1 MQTEKWKKIK
11 ELLAE
16 VLPLG
21 ASERRNFLD
30 KSGVNGEIRV
40 EVESLLAFEEESED
54 LMKLSAVEFSK
65 DFFDTEEAAE
75 NVLIGQKFG
84 VYKIV
89 GELGY
94 GGMGAV
100 YLAERAD
107 GKFEQKV
114 AVKML
119 KREFNIERIRRTFR
133 REKEILA
140 ALSHPN
146 IAHLLDAG
154 KTDDNIPFLVMEYV
168 EGVPVDEF
176 CLENSLDTNA
186 RLKLFNK
193 ICDAVAFAHRNL
205 IVHRDLK
212 PSNILITKNGE
223 PKLLDFGISK
233 LLDDT
238 DETSKNTTLLG
249 AMTPRYASPE
259 QLRGEI
265 VSTATDIYS
274 LGVVLAEL
282 VQSPKSKVQSPKS
295 EIKIQNVKSTTG
307 NDGKDKLWTLDFGL
321 WTGSDLQAILQTAM
335 REEVPLRY
343 KSVEHFSDDLWRLI
357 DGLPV
362 AARPA
367 AFGYRANK
375 FFKRNKFFV
384 IAGVLIFLSLITGI
398 AAALWQAD
406 AARKQAVIASEA
418 QQKAEQ
424 SAELA
429 NAEKEKAE
437 KISGFMAEIISYANP
452 AWYAEGGKFGGDAK
466 MIDVLDDLSD
476 KIDIKF
482 ADQPDVQAELHHKF
496 TEVYNAV
503 KMQEANPI
511 RAEKFFEKQKFHARR
526 ALESRKEFYGEK
538 HELVA
543 KDLYYFGVA
552 MSGDDPHTAEMF
564 AEAIKMMR
572 ETNPK
577 NLNLPYMLND
587 YAVHLMFPETKDWH
601 EQYLKAAMQS
611 ADQNKYQLAESYLRE
626 ALPLFRQHYKDDN
639 VAILQNECNLAY
651 SLALQN
657 KMTEFERQYAVCSPL
672 LDKFETGENYLKLIE
687 DALKEKSSK
696 FQVSSSK

>member
-1 MQTEKWKKIK
+1 MFN
-11 ELLAE
+11 
-16 VLPLG
+16 VLPLD
-21 ASERRNFLD
+21 AAARERYFE
-30 KSGVNGEIRV
+30 KSGINGEIRR
-40 EVESLLAFEEESED
+40 EVESLLTVDKESES
-54 LMKLSAVEFSK
+54 LMNLSAVEFLK
-65 DFFDTEEAAE
+65 DFIDSDKIDE
-75 NVLIGQKFG
+75 NSLNGQKIG
-84 VYKIV
+84 IYKII
-89 GELGY
+89 GELGF

-107 GKFEQKV
+107 GKFQQKV

-168 EGVPVDEF
+168 EGVPIDEF

-282 VQSPKSKVQSPKS
+282 LQSRFQISDFKFQNKNRLTDENPKS
-295 EIKIQNVKSTTG
+295 ENRNEDKS
-307 NDGKDKLWTLDFGL
+307 KDKEQRTKNKELN
-321 WTGSDLQAILQTAM
+321 SDLQAILQTAM
-335 REEVPLRY
+335 REEVSLRY
-343 KSVEHFSDDLWRLI
+343 KSVEQFSDDLWRLI

-367 AFGYRANK
+367 TFGYRANK

-406 AARKQAVIASEA
+406 AARKQAVIASKA

-503 KMQEANPI
+503 GNQEANPI

-552 MSGDDPHTAEMF
+552 MSGDDPHTAETH

-601 EQYLKAAMQS
+601 EQYLKAAMLP

-639 VAILQNECNLAY
+639 VAIMQSECNLAY

-657 KMTEFERQYAVCSPL
+657 KMTESERQYAACRPL
-672 LDKFETGENYLKLIE
+672 LDKFETDENYLKLIE